1 MDEKKMRFGL
11 NLKEYR
17 ISAGLT
23 QIQLGEM
30 LAYSGKAV
38 SKWESGKALPPAEIL
53 PDLAAAL
60 GTDLNALFDFRETPS
75 FYLGIDGGGTKTKF
89 LLTDAEG
96 KVLNSVVLGACN
108 PVSVGFDTCFS
119 VLEEGIKKIC
129 GGIPYGKIS
138 VFAGIAGGSVGNNR
152 GELAA
157 FLEKFHFS
165 KFGTGNDGENIIG
178 AGLRGKDGIVAIL
191 GTGSVVF
198 TAQKDTVQRIGGYGH
213 FLGDCFSGSA
223 FGAACLKAAFR
234 EMDGCGSKTAM
245 TAPVI
250 ERVGDNVSAALS
262 ALYQQGKAYMAS
274 FSPILFDAAKSGD
287 RIALEAIE
295 DNLREFAS
303 LLSAALQRFPE
314 DEPVPVVLAG
324 GITRYQEVFLDRLI
338 AMLEDPRLKRIDI
351 LESEPVVGAL
361 LRAGAPDVKE
371 VL

>member
-1 MDEKKMRFGL
+1 MDEMKIRFGL

-17 ISAGLT
+17 VLAGLT
-23 QIQLGEM
+23 QIRLGEM
-30 LAYSGKAV
+30 ISYTGKAV
-38 SKWESGKALPPAEIL
+38 SKWESGKALPPAEVL

-89 LLTDAEG
+89 LLTDADG
-96 KVLNSVVLGACN
+96 NVLNSIVLGACN

-119 VLEEGIKKIC
+119 VLEDGIKKIC

-138 VFAGIAGGSVGNNR
+138 VFAGIAGGTVGNNR

-165 KFGTGNDGENIIG
+165 KYGTGNDGENIIG
-178 AGLRGKDGIVAIL
+178 AGLRGKDGVVAIL

-198 TAQKDTVQRIGGYGH
+198 AAQKDTVQRIGGYGH

-223 FGAACLKAAFR
+223 LGAACLKAAFR
-234 EMDGCGSKTAM
+234 EMDGCGSTTSM
-245 TAPVI
+245 TAAVR

-262 ALYQQGKAYMAS
+262 VLYQQDKAYMAS
-274 FSPILFDAAKSGD
+274 FSPILFDAAKAGD
-287 RIALEAIE
+287 QIALEAIE
-295 DNLREFAS
+295 ENLREFAS
-303 LLSAALQRFPE
+303 LLSAALQRFPI
-314 DEPVPVVLAG
+314 DETVPVVLAG
-324 GITRYQEVFLDRLI
+324 GITCYRELFLDRLM
-338 AMLEDPRLKRIDI
+338 ALLDDPRLEKIEI

-371 VL
+371 VH